1 MLSVLNRLV
10 PIHFA
15 AVFFML
21 VCFWGVWVCS
31 RFILLHCSLE
41 QVHNLIQL
49 SFCCLFSTSTFLPG
63 LALAV
68 FLTDVFIYQRLLST
82 QICAQNGFCCNV
94 FCSDSAR
101 TRPLCSSCL
110 SCWFVLKGLQLL
122 YLAAFFLEQVHN
134 LIQLWFC
141 YIFQQVLSCLGLAL
155 AVFLTDV
162 FIYRPLLSTQICA
175 QNAFCCNA
183 FCSDSAR
190 TRPLCS
196 SCLSCWFVLKGLQP
210 FYLAAF
216 FVEQVQ
222 IWYSFHFVAFLQQV
236 LSCLGLALAVFLT
249 DVFIYRPLLSTQI
262 CAQNGFCCNAFCSDS
277 ARTRPLCSSCLSCW
291 FVLKGLQLFYLA
303 AFFVEQVQIW
313 YSFHFAAFF
322 QQVLSCLGLAL
333 AVFLTEVFIYRPLLS
348 TQICA
353 QNGFCCNAFCSDSAS
368 AHPLCSSCLSCWS
381 VLGGFAVLSCCMFLR
396 AST

>member
-1 MLSVLNRLV
+1 MDSAAMLSVLNRLV

-134 LIQLWFC
+134 LIQL
-141 YIFQQVLSCLGLAL
+141 
-155 AVFLTDV
+155 
-162 FIYRPLLSTQICA
+162 
-175 QNAFCCNA
+175 
-183 FCSDSAR
+183 
-190 TRPLCS
+190 
-196 SCLSCWFVLKGLQP
+196 
-210 FYLAAF
+210 
-216 FVEQVQ
+216 
-222 IWYSFHFVAFLQQV
+222 
-236 LSCLGLALAVFLT
+236 
-249 DVFIYRPLLSTQI
+249 
-262 CAQNGFCCNAFCSDS
+262 
-277 ARTRPLCSSCLSCW
+277 
-291 FVLKGLQLFYLA
+291 
-303 AFFVEQVQIW
+303 
-313 YSFHFAAFF
+313 
-322 QQVLSCLGLAL
+322 
-333 AVFLTEVFIYRPLLS
+333 
-348 TQICA
+348 
-353 QNGFCCNAFCSDSAS
+353 
-368 AHPLCSSCLSCWS
+368 
-381 VLGGFAVLSCCMFLR
+381 
-396 AST
+396 